1 MIRTFSLAALL
12 WAGACSFD
20 GSGLDPLDGGIVV
33 IDADPLAP
41 DAAPGVPDARPGSP
55 DARPDA
61 PPADTDGDGIN
72 DEFDNC
78 PDVSNTDQHD
88 EDLDGV
94 GDACDNCPTV
104 SNANQADDGEVEAGE
119 QADGVGDAC
128 DPRPEDGGDSI
139 LFFDSFK
146 GPLAPEWNVGDG
158 ANEWSINNDGLI
170 VGNNTAGAHLL
181 YWAGQEVDR
190 AVVATTATVMSLAP
204 NSTYGIGV
212 ASGFIEGSG
221 DSVGTGYLCYQFTDD
236 PNGAPPPGLENDL
249 LVLRLDTDNLT
260 PLQNTATSHIISM
273 LVPYHYSFFND
284 ATADPAAQHCD
295 LRVEGIGGQS
305 YTAQTAD
312 QQYTGGYPGLRT
324 FGLTAR
330 FEHFIVYEL
339 GSNN

>member
-20 GSGLDPLDGGIVV
+20 GSGLDPLDGGGIVV
-33 IDADPLAP
+33 IDADPTAP

-61 PPADTDGDGIN
+61 APADSDGDGII
-72 DEFDNC
+72 DALDNC
-78 PDVSNTDQHD
+78 PDVSNSDQHD

-104 SNANQADDGEVEAGE
+104 SNPDQADEGEVEAGE

-128 DPRPEDGGDSI
+128 DPRPEDPGDSI

-146 GPLAPEWNVGDG
+146 GPLDPAWTVGDG
-158 ANEWSINNDGLI
+158 ADEWSISSDGLV

-181 YWAGQEVDR
+181 YWNGQSANR
-190 AVVATTATVMSLAP
+190 TVVATTATVLSLAP

-212 ASGFIEGSG
+212 ASGYIESAG
-221 DSVGTGYLCYQFTDD
+221 DGVGTGYLCYQFTSD
-236 PNGAPPPGLENDL
+236 PPGPGGPENEL
-249 LVLRLDTDNLT
+249 MVLRLDTDALNPVQT
-260 PLQNTATSHIISM
+260 TETSGLISA

-284 ATADPAAQHCD
+284 ASGNPAVQDCN
-295 LRVEGIGGQS
+295 LRVDAVPPQS
-305 YTAQTAD
+305 YTTESAD
-312 QQYTGGYPGLRT
+312 ALYENGYPGLRT
-324 FGLTAR
+324 FGLSAR
-330 FEHFIVYEL
+330 FEHFIVYQVGED
-339 GSNN
+339 